1 MGHTAW
7 AAEEG
12 CEGQSHVIIIGYLR
26 DSHGHTVPTPDM
38 SEGRSQEFP
47 RRLGSKA
54 LSKQ

>member
-38 SEGRSQEFP
+38 SEGWSQEAP